1 MNVARDG
8 MMQEIIASLEAKGY
22 RGRIVPAHHIG
33 DLQIDIE
40 NHNQQNMFDSEF
52 YQERLAGFKF
62 DPHDILPQAK
72 SVIVVAV
79 PQPQI
84 RFTFTWQKE
93 NISLMVPPT
102 YWQETD
108 RRVENLLQT
117 SLKPM
122 GYRLVRAILP
132 LKLLATYSGLAKYGK
147 NNISYVSGMGSF
159 HRLVA
164 FYSDVPCEE
173 DTWQEP
179 QVLDRCA
186 KCVACIRKCPTGAIS
201 RERFL
206 LHAEHCITFLNEK
219 PKNIPFPHWVDESW
233 HNCLVGCFH
242 CQKVCPENKEHLKW
256 VEQCSHFSEEETGI
270 LLKGITPDQLPASTR
285 RKLEKFDLLEYLET
299 LPRNLGVFFKIAESA
314 IDRVSGPE
322 RI

>member
-1 MNVARDG
+1 MTRNG
-8 MMQEIIASLEAKGY
+8 MMQEITASLEAKGY
-22 RGRIVPAHHIG
+22 RARIVPIYRID

-40 NHNQQNMFDSEF
+40 NHYQQNMFDSEF

-93 NISLMVPPT
+93 KVSLLVPPT

-108 RRVENLLQT
+108 RRVKGILET
-117 SLKPM
+117 FLKPE
-122 GYRLVRAILP
+122 GYQLVRAVLP

-164 FYSDVPCEE
+164 FYSDLPCEE
-173 DTWQEP
+173 DNWQEP

-206 LHAEHCITFLNEK
+206 LHAERCITFLNEK

-233 HNCLVGCFH
+233 HNCLVGCLH
-242 CQKVCPENKEHLKW
+242 CQKACPENKNHLQW
-256 VEQCSHFSEEETGI
+256 VDQGPQFPEDETAL
-270 LLKGITPDQLPASTR
+270 LLKATEPNQLPASTR
-285 RKLEKFDLLEYLET
+285 RKLEKWDLLEYLET
-299 LPRNLGVFFKIAESA
+299 FPRNLGVFIKPASEQIL
-314 IDRVSGPE
+314 
-322 RI
+322 

>member
-1 MNVARDG
+1 MNLARDG
-8 MMQEIIASLEAKGY
+8 MTQEIAASLEAKGY
-22 RGRIVPAHHIG
+22 RARIVPAQHIG
-33 DLQIDIE
+33 DLRNDFE
-40 NHNQQNMFDSEF
+40 KHYQQNMFDPEF
-52 YQERLAGFKF
+52 YQERLASFKF
-62 DPHDILPQAK
+62 DPYDVLPQAK
-72 SVIVVAV
+72 SVIVVAA

-84 RFTFTWQKE
+84 RFIFSWQNEK
-93 NISLMVPPT
+93 ISLIVPPT

-108 RRVENLLQT
+108 RRVKDILET
-117 SLKPM
+117 FLKPK
-122 GYRLVRAILP
+122 GYRLIRAVLP

-147 NNISYVSGMGSF
+147 NNISDVSGMGSF

-164 FYSDVPCEE
+164 FYSDLPCEG

-201 RERFL
+201 RDRFL
-206 LHAEHCITFLNEK
+206 LHAERCITFLNEK
-219 PKNIPFPHWVDESW
+219 PKNIPFPHWVDKSW
-233 HNCLVGCFH
+233 HNCLVGCLR
-242 CQKVCPENKEHLKW
+242 CQKACPENRELLQW
-256 VEQCSHFSEEETGI
+256 IDQGIEFSEEETGM

-299 LPRNLGVFFKIAESA
+299 FPRNLGVFFKIAELA